1 MKQQL
6 PGLEKAFTINC
17 QMQSFYLKIEEE
29 KLVVSKGSDWIGIM
43 IGTLFINE
51 SVSFGASI
59 RFSSLN
65 KMRRCIH
72 DELGRAQ
79 ANRKSIKA
87 LLF

>member
-6 PGLEKAFTINC
+6 LGTEKVFTINC
-17 QMQSFYLKIEEE
+17 QMLSSCLKIEGR
-29 KLVVSKGSDWIGIM
+29 KLVASKGSDWNGNA
-43 IGTLFINE
+43 IGTLFRNE
-51 SVSFGASI
+51 SGSPCASI

-72 DELGRAQ
+72 DELGRTQ
-79 ANRKSIKA
+79 ANCKSIKA